1 MMKKFLFIILALSL
15 LTEVGAQELRCN
27 VSVNYS
33 KIQGT
38 NQSIFTTL
46 QKELHDFV
54 NNTVWTNNLFA
65 ADERIEC
72 SIFINITE
80 QLSASEFRATLQV
93 QSSRPVYGST
103 FITPILNYMD
113 NDITFTYI
121 EYDQIQFN
129 EHAYS
134 GPLSSLLAF
143 YCYVILGLDY
153 DSFGLL
159 GGTEHLKNA
168 ERIVLNAQNAPVKG
182 WRPYDGS
189 RTNRYWMIENM
200 LNYKYGAMRNAYY
213 KYHRLGLDLMS
224 TSISDGRIGVMDAL
238 LDIQKVFRDRPDTYM
253 FFLKLFF
260 DAKADEIVNIFL
272 EAPENE
278 RLRAYQILV
287 EVDKMNEKR
296 YIKLK
301 NTTTPF

>member
-1 MMKKFLFIILALSL
+1 MKKILFIIFALSL
-15 LTEVGAQELRCN
+15 LTKSGAQELRCN
-27 VSVNYS
+27 ISVNYS

-46 QKELHDFV
+46 QKELNDFA
-54 NNTVWTNNLFA
+54 NNTAWTNNVFA
-65 ADERIEC
+65 TDERIEC
-72 SIFINITE
+72 NIFINITD
-80 QLSASEFRATLQV
+80 QLSASEFRGTLQV
-93 QSSRPVYGST
+93 QSSRPVYGSS

-113 NDITFTYI
+113 NEITFTYI

-129 EHAYS
+129 EQAYT
-134 GPLSSLLAF
+134 GPLPSLIAF
-143 YCYVILGLDY
+143 YCYIILGLDY
-153 DSFGLL
+153 DSFALL
-159 GGTEHLKNA
+159 GGTEQLKKA
-168 ERIVLNAQNAPVKG
+168 EHIVLNAQNAPVKG

-200 LNYKYGAMRNAYY
+200 LNYKYGPMRNVYY

-224 TSISDGRIGVMDAL
+224 NSVSDGRAGVLEAL
-238 LDIQKVFRDRPDTYM
+238 LDVQKVYRDRPDTYL

-278 RLRAYQILV
+278 RLRVYQILM
-287 EVDKMNEKR
+287 EVDKMNSKK
-296 YIKLK
+296 YTKLK
-301 NTTTPF
+301 EKNTPF